1 MTLVSRL
8 FALTL
13 LACGLASPAAA
24 QISVPSPAGVQVP
37 HVAILCSNGT
47 TATPC
52 NFGSGGSGSSGS
64 GAITAAQGSF
74 AAGAMV
80 DGANVSLGTKADA
93 PWAGSG
99 AATEIAIEKAS
110 SQFLSTLAGAVRTND
125 ASTSNR
131 AQTHDD
137 TLAGAV
143 RTNDAATGRI
153 QSHDDTLA
161 GVVRTNDAGTTRNQT
176 HDDGVAGVARPNDA
190 ATTDRFQTHDD
201 TLAGVVR
208 TNDAATTRGQTHD
221 DSLAAVVRLNDTS
234 STLRDQVHDD
244 TISKML
250 APVAPGAATATG
262 SVLLGCQ
269 FNTTP
274 PTFTT
279 GQQGA
284 VACDSSGRLWASVTG
299 GNVALSVTSSTV
311 GASEYSV
318 LNTASSAMAASI
330 KSSNGQVYGWDVCNN
345 TSAAAYF
352 RLFAQA
358 AAPTV
363 GTSTPSIRKLIAAG
377 ACATY
382 STDVGLAF
390 SNGIGVDVTTGSLA
404 DSDSTT
410 IATANQVSVTVYYK

>member
-1 MTLVSRL
+1 MTLVDRCM
-8 FALTL
+8 AHL
-13 LACGLASPAAA
+13 LRSVSFVAFILVVIGGLASPARA
-24 QISVPSPAGVQVP
+24 QLASITPAGP
-37 HVAILCSNGT
+37 SIPNVAILCSSGV
-47 TATPC
+47 TAAPC
-52 NFGSGGSGSSGS
+52 VFGGGGSGG

-74 AAGAMV
+74 AAGSLV
-80 DGANVSLGTKADA
+80 DGAMVSLGAKSDA
-93 PWAGSG
+93 PWAGTG
-99 AATEIAIEKAS
+99 AATEIAIDKAS
-110 SQFLSTLAGAVRTND
+110 SQFLATLAGAVRTND

-143 RTNDAATGRI
+143 RTNDAAAGRI
-153 QSHDDTLA
+153 QS
-161 GVVRTNDAGTTRNQT
+161 

-190 ATTDRFQTHDD
+190 VTTDRFQTHDD

-208 TNDAATTRGQTHD
+208 TNDAGTTRGQTHD

-250 APVAPGAATATG
+250 APVAPGTATATG
-262 SVLLGCQ
+262 AVLLGCQ

-284 VACDSSGRLWASVTG
+284 VACDSGGKLLTNTTITG
-299 GNVALSVTSSTV
+299 GSIPLSASAAIV
-311 GASEYSV
+311 GASEYAV
-318 LNTASSAMAASI
+318 INAASSAMAASI

-345 TSAAAYF
+345 TSATAFF

-363 GTSTPSIRKLIAAG
+363 GTSTPVVRKLIAAG

-382 STDVGLAF
+382 STDVGLGF

-404 DSDSTT
+404 DSDTT
-410 IATANQVSVTVYYK
+410 VIATANQVAVTVYYK